1 MLIMKDAK
9 KKEKKPVSKV
19 HVIVSVSVTVACL
32 AVGAVG
38 GYFLGQHFFKQ
49 NQAIDYSKLSAKDF
63 EDDQDALMKRYKAS
77 KADDYSKDFKP
88 YELANIATN
97 KFADHDYVVSK
108 THGTV
113 NAMGVEQSVRA
124 TSIKN
129 KDEYF
134 MENISASSML
144 QTGKRF
150 YQSNGKISTYNGE
163 HVEAEK
169 AKWNETPISELSLE
183 EHEEKWGKQLSR
195 PLIYIIS
202 SKTSFDTS
210 TAEKTSEGYTVRL
223 DLSPKYAVL
232 RYVKQMVEI
241 SPIKDPYFHSIQLH
255 LYLDANLNLLKSEVE
270 ESYSVVMVVTAESVA
285 HVSDIYTYDVETPV
299 PALNQDLEY

>member
-1 MLIMKDAK
+1 MKKAE
-9 KKEKKPVSKV
+9 KKERKPVSKV
-19 HVIVSVSVTVACL
+19 HVIASISVTVVCL
-32 AVGAVG
+32 ALGGVG
-38 GYFLGQHFFKQ
+38 GYFLGQQFFRK
-49 NQAIDYSKLSAKDF
+49 NQPIDYSKLSAADF
-63 EDDQDALMKRYKAS
+63 EDDQVALMRRYQSS
-77 KADDYSKDFKP
+77 KANDYTNDFKP

-97 KFADHDYVVSK
+97 KFANHEYVVSK
-108 THGTV
+108 THGSV

-124 TSIKN
+124 TSIKY
-129 KDEYF
+129 KEEYF

-150 YQSNGKISTYNGE
+150 YQKDGTIKTYNGE
-163 HVEAEK
+163 NVESEK
-169 AKWNETPISELSLE
+169 AKWNENPQSELSNE
-183 EHEEKWGKQLSR
+183 EHEAKWGKQLSR

-202 SKTSFDTS
+202 SKTTFDTS
-210 TAEKTSEGYTVRL
+210 TAEKTNEGYTVRL

-255 LYLDANLNLLKSEVE
+255 LYLDDQLNLIKSEVE

-285 HVSDIYTYDVETPV
+285 HVSDEYIYDVETQIPS
-299 PALNQDLEY
+299 LNQDLTY